1 MQPRE
6 HCPCWGAPHG
16 VILPSGPVCSLPV
29 SLLQSPALPGSNLAQ
44 SLTKNSSHR
53 AFRSTQRNDLP
64 VSGAVFIRRT
74 CTPAPTVLPHRFCAQ
89 ALHRFPSTHYWAAQT
104 CQSYLRILSLGP
116 CFLKHSNIT
125 RSPSALS
132 NLRTGP
138 WGHLHFAGIGLAS
151 LDPLPAKWLTA
162 PSPALRA
169 ATGPWLPPHPLLLCS
184 FRCPF
189 PTALATATA
198 LKGRHRYFKGKNTE
212 EPLSS
217 WPRKLWSGVVQGFGC
232 LVEEKPETLE

>member
-1 MQPRE
+1 M
-6 HCPCWGAPHG
+6 
-16 VILPSGPVCSLPV
+16 
-29 SLLQSPALPGSNLAQ
+29 
-44 SLTKNSSHR
+44 
-53 AFRSTQRNDLP
+53 P

-89 ALHRFPSTHYWAAQT
+89 ALHRFPSTHHWAAQT
-104 CQSYLRILSLGP
+104 RQSYLKIISLGP
-116 CFLKHSNIT
+116 CCLKHCDIT

-138 WGHLHFAGIGLAS
+138 WGHLHCAGIALAS

-162 PSPALRA
+162 PSRALRA
-169 ATGPWLPPHPLLLCS
+169 ATGPWPPPHPQLLCS
-184 FRCPF
+184 FCCPF
-189 PTALATATA
+189 PTGTS
-198 LKGRHRYFKGKNTE
+198 KGRTRRN
-212 EPLSS
+212 LSS